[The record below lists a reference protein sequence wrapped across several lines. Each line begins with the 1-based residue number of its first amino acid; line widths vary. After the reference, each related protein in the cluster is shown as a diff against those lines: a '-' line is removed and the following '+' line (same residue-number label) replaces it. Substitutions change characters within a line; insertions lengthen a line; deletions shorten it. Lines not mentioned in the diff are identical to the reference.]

1 MVPPGCA
8 TPSSLINRKKIYQ
21 DIDDGDSDIDSDS
34 EGDDHDITARPAP
47 ATRSLFERGL
57 KALEQIY
64 DDLN

>member
-21 DIDDGDSDIDSDS
+21 DTDGDSDIDSDS
-34 EGDDHDITARPAP
+34 EGDDRDITSRPAP
-47 ATRSLFERGL
+47 ATRNLFERGL